1 MATFLVLQTASQSGQ
16 MIQSDTTL
24 EELQPSQKILNICS
38 PFGLNAKELFLNV
51 QYKGQ
56 VVNKLSSSLY
66 LSDLDGHLV
75 NVEGSPVF
83 DKRQRRLIGIR
94 LPSVHSFNLFMGCSL
109 FVPLQALIEPLRES
123 KP

>member
-1 MATFLVLQTASQSGQ
+1 
-16 MIQSDTTL
+16 
-24 EELQPSQKILNICS
+24 
-38 PFGLNAKELFLNV
+38 LNV

-56 VVNKLSSSLY
+56 VVNKLAPSLY

-83 DKRQRRLIGIR
+83 DKRQGKLLGIR
-94 LPSVHSFNLFMGCSL
+94 LPSVHSFNMFMGCSM
-109 FVPLQALIEPLRES
+109 FVPLNALIEPLKES